1 MAKKNKAAKA
11 EVKVEAKVEVPKV
24 KKLTV
29 RGLIVEKILEGKL
42 TDSAILD
49 LVLKTF
55 PGWTL
60 NGKKHYV
67 SWYRWDLGRKGVKDV
82 PAAVKEPKA
91 VKAEVAA

>member
-11 EVKVEAKVEVPKV
+11 EVKVEEPKV